1 MTVRV
6 IRLSHDN
13 VFDVDLILQIIETKT
28 NSKQTCVVD
37 LCLDDDVEESD
48 ELRPGN
54 LQALSPHTRH
64 VSTERQRARNNGDHL
79 CLELTGN
86 VLCSLVHLYVVTFG
100 HVKIN
105 VMKRPLKSHGFR
117 RCQQKRLLLLQKAR

>member
-1 MTVRV
+1 M
-6 IRLSHDN
+6 IRLSHDY
-13 VFDVDLILQIIETKT
+13 VFDVYFILQIIETKT

-64 VSTERQRARNNGDHL
+64 VATERQRARNNGDHL

-86 VLCSLVHLYVVTFG
+86 VLCSLVHL
-100 HVKIN
+100 
-105 VMKRPLKSHGFR
+105 
-117 RCQQKRLLLLQKAR
+117 